1 MGIPAMKNKKLI
13 LASAGAALAG
23 GLLLAVPL
31 TAAADPGSTTAAK
44 SGVAMA
50 PLSQRTGTSVS
61 VSPGANGVATVTC
74 PAGTIVT
81 GGGGQTSAFDIFI
94 TDSFASGNGWAVR
107 GSNRGT
113 TVQTIRAV
121 AICIG

>member
-1 MGIPAMKNKKLI
+1 MKNKKLI
-13 LASAGAALAG
+13 LAGAGAALAG

-31 TAAADPGSTTAAK
+31 TAAAADPGSTTAAK
-44 SGVAMA
+44 SQAAMA
-50 PLSQRTGTSVS
+50 PMSQRTGTSVS

-74 PAGTIVT
+74 PSGTIVT

-107 GSNRGT
+107 GSNRGA